1 MSQLHH
7 LYRLQQIDDEI
18 RVKKQ
23 RLREV
28 LNAQKENGELVMA
41 RASKEE
47 TETRLQQAQKR
58 QKELELELASVNDK
72 ARRSEQRLYSGK
84 VQNTKELRDL
94 QEGVAALGRRQAT
107 LEDEI
112 LEVMMAVEEA
122 QAEDEEVGAVLAD
135 VASEWEETVTT
146 LQQEQNELA
155 MRLNKLLELRE
166 EQVAR
171 IEHPLLQSYRAVGER
186 RRGVAVTAVK
196 DGVCEVCAVRISAN
210 KVQAA
215 RMGEVATCGS
225 CGRILVIL

>member
-1 MSQLHH
+1 MSQLHL

-18 RVKKQ
+18 RAKKQ
-23 RLREV
+23 HLREV
-28 LNAQKENGELVMA
+28 LNAQKENRELVAA
-41 RASKEE
+41 RARKEE
-47 TETRLQQAQKR
+47 VETRLKEAQNRLKD
-58 QKELELELASVNDK
+58 LELELGTVTEK

-84 VQNTKELRDL
+84 VQNTKELGDL
-94 QEGVAALGRRQAT
+94 QEGVAALGRRRVV
-107 LEDEI
+107 LEDEV

-135 VASEWEETVTT
+135 VASEWEKTVAT

-155 MRLNKLLELRE
+155 MRLNKLLELRQ

-186 RRGVAVTAVK
+186 RRGIAVTAVK

-215 RMGEVATCGS
+215 RMGEVVACGS
-225 CGRILVIL
+225 CGRILVII